1 MEPMNKEVIKSSN
14 RSKRLDVQVSC
25 RVSVENS
32 NILEGITAKLE
43 APRSDVLREIFDRG
57 LTSLANEL
65 EQKKITI

>member
-1 MEPMNKEVIKSSN
+1 MNKEVIKSSN

-32 NILEGITAKLE
+32 NTLETITAKLE

-65 EQKKITI
+65 EKNKILI